1 MSDLESWT
9 AAVAAELGVPAPDAR
24 ALLDLA
30 RVVAHSVE
38 RPAAPLTTWLVGYA
52 VAGGA
57 DAADVEARVRR
68 LAASWRAPDGV
79 TQGDSGAR

>member
-9 AAVAAELGVPAPDAR
+9 TAVAAELGVPVPDAA

-38 RPAAPLTTWLVGYA
+38 RPAAPLTAWLIGYA
-52 VAGGA
+52 LAGGA
-57 DAADVEARVRR
+57 DAGDVEVRVRE
-68 LAASWRAPDGV
+68 LAANW
-79 TQGDSGAR
+79 QEQQH